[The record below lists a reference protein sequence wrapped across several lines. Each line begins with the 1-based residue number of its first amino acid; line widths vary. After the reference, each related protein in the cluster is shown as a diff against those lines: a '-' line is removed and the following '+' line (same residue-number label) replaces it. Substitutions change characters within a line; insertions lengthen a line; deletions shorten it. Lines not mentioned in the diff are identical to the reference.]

1 VAPQLKAGSGQR
13 ICLNHGA
20 RRSLVCLRAKHP
32 FFLVGG
38 SQPPCRGHQRQ
49 ARGGE
54 RQRAA
59 PERVRE
65 RMCAIT
71 LKLTWHADV
80 QTSIKDAIKN
90 FVSVPSRQ
98 IRESTRDAR
107 PLLVSLIAEA
117 RAEVWY
123 WG

>member
-1 VAPQLKAGSGQR
+1 
-13 ICLNHGA
+13 
-20 RRSLVCLRAKHP
+20 
-32 FFLVGG
+32 
-38 SQPPCRGHQRQ
+38 
-49 ARGGE
+49 
-54 RQRAA
+54 
-59 PERVRE
+59 
-65 RMCAIT
+65 MCAIT